1 MTWSLP
7 VFSDTELLERLPAS
21 PLESLDTL
29 TSKGAILLSK
39 MQRNADTFLYV
50 YQLLLEQTASKT
62 PDTSKT
68 TLEKSRLLAELK
80 HLSSDLRS
88 CQVQFAE
95 LWGELASRVSYPTPN
110 SSLNQLGNKMLEDQ
124 LLLSLGPIL
133 VRQGMESPVST
144 KVVGKGSPSTKQTQ
158 LQRKRLN
165 TASTRSLPRKS
176 SSLTASSI
184 FAKERKLITR
194 PSKRF
199 WNLIRGAVKTILR
212 SGIKAEGGKA
222 ERA

>member
-95 LWGELASRVSYPTPN
+95 LWGELASRVSYPTLNSLPSQPGKRTQN
-110 SSLNQLGNKMLEDQ
+110 YPPLSSLAPTIQQALTQLPGYMSPDGKA
-124 LLLSLGPIL
+124 SL
-133 VRQGMESPVST
+133 ST
-144 KVVGKGSPSTKQTQ
+144 KRTLLRP
-158 LQRKRLN
+158 KRLN
-165 TASTRSLPRKS
+165 TASTRSLLQKS
-176 SSLTASSI
+176 SSPTASSI

-194 PSKRF
+194 PLKRF
-199 WNLIRGAVKTILR
+199 WNRIRGAVKTILQ
-212 SGIKAEGGKA
+212 SGTRAEGGQA
-222 ERA
+222 ESA